1 MVSFTHP
8 VEDVRFYITKNA
20 FGVVKSDTTVE
31 EYYNEIKK
39 QAMAFF
45 EADYRDTTAYTI
57 INAEF

>member
-8 VEDVRFYITKNA
+8 VEDVRFYITKN
-20 FGVVKSDTTVE
+20 FVVKSDTTVE